1 MLADPPNFISV
12 YRIATRIIYKYC
24 WKNRLNLLKTTEQHD
39 NYFILNSLPHDK
51 DNESSMVFKKLKREA
66 SQAKLILS
74 DREEILEII
83 KIFFD
88 AGKTKN
94 LAPLAAI
101 QLNDMRFSS
110 YSDVPPFDL
119 KDYATTIAL
128 QELRFVSIS
137 DYEYEILNPRIDL
150 FENSAVVTFQLR
162 QTGMIVDNYSFRG
175 QHISMLSRATF
186 VLIKSTKWKI
196 VHVHLSKISE

>member
-1 MLADPPNFISV
+1 MP
-12 YRIATRIIYKYC
+12 
-24 WKNRLNLLKTTEQHD
+24 KNIEID
-39 NYFILNSLPHDK
+39 V
-51 DNESSMVFKKLKREA
+51 VFKKLKREA

-88 AGKTKN
+88 VGKTKN
-94 LAPLAAI
+94 VAPLAAI
-101 QLNDMRFSS
+101 QLNDVRFSS

-119 KDYATTIAL
+119 KDFATTIAL

-137 DYEYEILNPRIDL
+137 DYEYEILYPKIDI
-150 FENSAVVTFQLR
+150 FENSGVVTFQLK

-186 VLIKSTKWKI
+186 VLIKSNKWKI
-196 VHVHLSKISE
+196 VHVHLSKISD